1 MVESVR
7 VGVFFDILEGVG
19 LILSKSAIEKDENR
33 SYEIFKRCP
42 RRKWERSL
50 KGVRK

>member
-19 LILSKSAIEKDENR
+19 LILSKSAIEKDETDR
-33 SYEIFKRCP
+33 TK
-42 RRKWERSL
+42 SL
-50 KGVRK
+50 KGVLGESGRGL